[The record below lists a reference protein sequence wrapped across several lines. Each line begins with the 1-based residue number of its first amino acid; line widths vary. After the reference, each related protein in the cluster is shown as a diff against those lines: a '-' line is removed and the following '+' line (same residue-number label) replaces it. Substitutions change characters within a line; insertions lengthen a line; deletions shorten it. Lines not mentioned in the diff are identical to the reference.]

1 MAWSSRKDA
10 TDVGTL
16 TVNSIDLKAYF
27 RDASETR
34 TAAEI
39 DVGAV
44 NDTYRV
50 VKAGRITGTLEVE
63 VAAEGADLLTT
74 ASTLGTVVTF
84 SHDLNLDTPVAG
96 SALITGTS
104 RRSGGVDGAQ
114 TQTFSLTIIA

>member
-84 SHDLNLDTPVAG
+84 SHDLNLATPVAG